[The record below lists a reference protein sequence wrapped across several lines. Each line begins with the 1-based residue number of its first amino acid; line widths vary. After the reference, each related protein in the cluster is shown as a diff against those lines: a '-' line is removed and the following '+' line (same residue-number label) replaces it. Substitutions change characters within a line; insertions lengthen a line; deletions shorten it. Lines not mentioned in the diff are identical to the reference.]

1 MAKRSSTGAIVC
13 PRCGVP
19 SAKVI
24 GRSESLPVIYLRCD
38 DCGRTSIS
46 PEETLAVRRGAGTPR
61 PLPPEFVP
69 SSSGFPRSTL
79 SLRRHEMPV
88 AP

>member
-1 MAKRSSTGAIVC
+1 MAKRTGGGALIC

-19 SAKVI
+19 SARVI

-46 PEETLAVRRGAGTPR
+46 PEYRCAMPGGAPPPGYRIRPPR
-61 PLPPEFVP
+61 TAL
-69 SSSGFPRSTL
+69 
-79 SLRRHEMPV
+79 
-88 AP
+88 